1 MKTTKSKK
9 TKKSISIT
17 LDIELYNYLMKNY
30 SNISKLIEWS
40 VYNEMKK
47 VNSSDSDK
55 LKKIII

>member
-1 MKTTKSKK
+1 MKTTNSKK

-17 LDIELYNYLMKNY
+17 LDIELYNYLMNNY